1 MGEARFRENALS
13 PQLWGLE
20 DTRAA
25 SDLGAFLTIAGD
37 EILILLHL
45 FLHRPQPSE
54 LLPSSTPLP
63 SVSSLSSCRI
73 CPSST
78 QPPSH
83 SSAHSSLGCASSFSS
98 FTSLCP
104 LAPLSLASR
113 SLLLLLSDVAATA
126 WPLTLPLPHFFLP
139 SPSPASSPPC
149 PAACAVSSCCPS
161 SLSLA
166 SAASAFRLAPAS
178 SHRPAAWPAISLTN
192 QGKENASRHFGATHQ
207 EEEGRGG
214 TRALE
219 PKSRQRESLAS
230 SPLPRQLPAHGA
242 SPADSKENAKP
253 VDRGRDTPR
262 VAEAREDKCD
272 RVTGLLSAER
282 PTHTAPPAVRGA
294 PPTAVYVHHG
304 NAASSRPAARERSY
318 GVCSQMDNANGA
330 FVICLQDGGETD
342 RERHSSRSPVP
353 SVFVAFEDAASTHG
367 TGVRTAYS
375 LCCYFRTLEYHW
387 RRLSRENA
395 FTSRASQNC
404 SRPFSACLYP
414 SFNEGKDTRCITC
427 NERTGATLGKAGD
440 KERSGRGREDSLS
453 LPRVCLL
460 LSASGS
466 WLVIVFDATSKSP
479 DPLLTLWRLS
489 SSGAVTFPLFP
500 PYLPSSSSS
509 SLLVSAWAARCSCA
523 SAPPSS
529 LLSLRL
535 GRPVGF
541 SRKAQPRGRPR
552 HTQER
557 PELVA
562 VSAGPMRAA
571 PLGKTGGSELPSR
584 PERVPSLDALLE
596 RRRCPPLL
604 CRGETRVVLHRE
616 HTVVL
621 FRLPSLSV
629 VAEIARPSLTSVT
642 ATEMLSS
649 SPASVALPSACSSAR
664 LAPSSHPLPPSLE
677 AVLFLLSN
685 REPRRGRGGLCW
697 WRLDLVDA
705 FDGKRVLL
713 GVPPRRSRTETFLAS
728 PFSTCSRPPSPSASS
743 APVPALAVHGLRPQ
757 ASAREREFAG
767 DIHRAR
773 QPENRGEKKPSSDE
787 RGVRSA
793 PRGETRE
800 PTDADERPTAGSS
813 LQRSRGGEKATEK
826 TGRAQALRLAGRLQ
840 DDWYIWSNSRF
851 IVAMQRHCYHTPRR
865 EEAKEAEDEN
875 EDSEEDEEDD
885 EEEEQGETEG
895 WQRGDRR
902 REGETLRG
910 AATAQET
917 REMTIRRKG
926 LYSVV
931 FWPIRGLYRQRGG
944 GKRTVRPSASPLAR
958 LIRRNERGGE
968 VQPSRGNEHTQSDS
982 ERAFCFFHRVDGPA
996 REGERAGREETG
1008 DSEEGREETEEREGR
1023 ETESRLV
1030 LVLGRKQQRVA
1041 GRWGCA
1047 VGALVEDF
1055 LVWSPSESLDLHITQ
1070 LERRGKHS
1078 APPVPQRAGA
1088 NASDWETSCEALP
1101 ALSAEF
1107 GGYSALAC
1115 SPVETLSPPVR
1126 AGAPFFASSVS
1137 AVSSPCERERRG
1149 SLSSDASRE
1158 MTVEEQSSFR
1168 SLSSDSNATDA
1179 SSVLSASLFSS
1190 PSSSR
1195 ASTPKSIASWPVS
1208 PPATSSQSPRQ
1219 PQRPAPPSEAS
1230 PRMYLVAAGC
1240 TAGAILVGVLHRTPL
1255 SKTNVSRP
1263 IGDTRSSAFS
1273 SSSPS
1278 SSVSSFL
1285 SSTGARDQRGVC
1297 PARPSASPAPVDCRR
1312 LRRDDR
1318 EEPKEREREW
1328 SFDVLWCIS
1337 GKCMRGYPVDSLEIF
1352 LDASILVATHRQFSR
1367 VFDLRSGRCLSRLP
1381 SPSLDEA
1388 PAAAGGANGEA
1399 RTHRGEGDGRGD
1411 RKAGTGDTE
1420 EARKRSAE
1428 HAEEEGGGAREGSR
1442 QRSGQDRR
1450 ERAETEET
1458 EERGER
1464 EERGETLGNEGEK
1477 VLPVVATVG
1486 GGGRRLVVLSRSR
1499 KAAGRPSDQI
1509 DFVLES
1515 FDFAPQSFSP
1525 LPCELLPSPS
1535 FAPPPSPLYSWSGDP
1550 AQCEERAFRGG
1561 ASDRGPDTR
1570 EPSGVHPEAAKERMR
1585 WWRSC
1590 RGCRGAP
1597 GDLREA
1603 ETGELFC
1610 TPLCF
1615 EATKYNLVKGSLDD
1629 SH

>member
-1 MGEARFRENALS
+1 
-13 PQLWGLE
+13 
-20 DTRAA
+20 
-25 SDLGAFLTIAGD
+25 
-37 EILILLHL
+37 
-45 FLHRPQPSE
+45 
-54 LLPSSTPLP
+54 
-63 SVSSLSSCRI
+63 
-73 CPSST
+73 
-78 QPPSH
+78 
-83 SSAHSSLGCASSFSS
+83 
-98 FTSLCP
+98 
-104 LAPLSLASR
+104 
-113 SLLLLLSDVAATA
+113 
-126 WPLTLPLPHFFLP
+126 
-139 SPSPASSPPC
+139 
-149 PAACAVSSCCPS
+149 
-161 SLSLA
+161 
-166 SAASAFRLAPAS
+166 
-178 SHRPAAWPAISLTN
+178 
-192 QGKENASRHFGATHQ
+192 
-207 EEEGRGG
+207 
-214 TRALE
+214 
-219 PKSRQRESLAS
+219 
-230 SPLPRQLPAHGA
+230 
-242 SPADSKENAKP
+242 
-253 VDRGRDTPR
+253 
-262 VAEAREDKCD
+262 
-272 RVTGLLSAER
+272 
-282 PTHTAPPAVRGA
+282 
-294 PPTAVYVHHG
+294 
-304 NAASSRPAARERSY
+304 
-318 GVCSQMDNANGA
+318 
-330 FVICLQDGGETD
+330 
-342 RERHSSRSPVP
+342 
-353 SVFVAFEDAASTHG
+353 
-367 TGVRTAYS
+367 
-375 LCCYFRTLEYHW
+375 
-387 RRLSRENA
+387 
-395 FTSRASQNC
+395 
-404 SRPFSACLYP
+404 
-414 SFNEGKDTRCITC
+414 
-427 NERTGATLGKAGD
+427 
-440 KERSGRGREDSLS
+440 
-453 LPRVCLL
+453 
-460 LSASGS
+460 
-466 WLVIVFDATSKSP
+466 
-479 DPLLTLWRLS
+479 
-489 SSGAVTFPLFP
+489 
-500 PYLPSSSSS
+500 
-509 SLLVSAWAARCSCA
+509 
-523 SAPPSS
+523 
-529 LLSLRL
+529 
-535 GRPVGF
+535 
-541 SRKAQPRGRPR
+541 
-552 HTQER
+552 
-557 PELVA
+557 
-562 VSAGPMRAA
+562 
-571 PLGKTGGSELPSR
+571 
-584 PERVPSLDALLE
+584 
-596 RRRCPPLL
+596 
-604 CRGETRVVLHRE
+604 
-616 HTVVL
+616 
-621 FRLPSLSV
+621 
-629 VAEIARPSLTSVT
+629 
-642 ATEMLSS
+642 MLSS

-1255 SKTNVSRP
+1255 SKTN
-1263 IGDTRSSAFS
+1263 
-1273 SSSPS
+1273 
-1278 SSVSSFL
+1278 
-1285 SSTGARDQRGVC
+1285 
-1297 PARPSASPAPVDCRR
+1297 
-1312 LRRDDR
+1312 
-1318 EEPKEREREW
+1318 
-1328 SFDVLWCIS
+1328 
-1337 GKCMRGYPVDSLEIF
+1337 CMRGYPVDSLEIF